1 MSAAEPSGSRWRP
14 GSPWMPTPISISVSP
29 RSNVGFP
36 AAGTV
41 HDVSAMPMLRPH
53 PFTLRPIAATAAR
66 SCPASAAAPQIFS
79 TRTVTPTPRR
89 PAVYR
94 LSSTATSSLV
104 TMDSTF
110 TPASSAA
117 ISAAIS
123 KFMTSPV

>member
-1 MSAAEPSGSRWRP
+1 MGL
-14 GSPWMPTPISISVSP
+14 
-29 RSNVGFP
+29 P

-53 PFTLRPIAATAAR
+53 PLTFRPMAATAAR
-66 SCPASAAAPQIFS
+66 SWPASAAAPHSFS

-104 TMDSTF
+104 TTDSTLR
-110 TPASSAA
+110 PVASAA

-123 KFMTSPV
+123 KFITSPV